1 MADQKH
7 RLRKVMRKCRAA
19 LSSERALALSRSV
32 QTRAIALD
40 CYRHAAAVLLYAAV
54 NNEVATTLILEHALA
69 AGRRVF
75 YPVADVAVGRL
86 DFRAVAA
93 PADLRPGHFG
103 IPEPLTGRAI
113 EPGELRGA
121 MVFVPVLA
129 FGAGGERLGMGGGY
143 YDRFLASTGPEVTAV
158 GLGYSFQRLERVPQ
172 DPWDRRLDYV
182 VTEHAVF
189 EPRRAGLDGDRGPEK
204 GGVSK

>member
-75 YPVADVAVGRL
+75 YPVADVAVRQAGFPRRR
-86 DFRAVAA
+86 RARRSAA
-93 PADLRPGHFG
+93 RTFWYSRAADGPCDRS
-103 IPEPLTGRAI
+103 R
-113 EPGELRGA
+113 GELRGA

-143 YDRFLASTGPEVTAV
+143 YDRFLASTGP
-158 GLGYSFQRLERVPQ
+158 G
-172 DPWDRRLDYV
+172 
-182 VTEHAVF
+182 
-189 EPRRAGLDGDRGPEK
+189 GDRGGAGLFVPAV
-204 GGVSK
+204 GTCAPGSVGSAAGLRGNRARRF